1 MLPEWL
7 IRAVVGVCGRDLHTN
22 TNLKGLK
29 MSLFYDAFLSFSS
42 QIRGQE
48 TITRPKNEDELASS
62 VLERLQ
68 PPVVSAA
75 GAENSRQRERH
86 AGLCHRHHP
95 RGGTALPAGGAAATH
110 PRAAAREESPREAP
124 SCGGNRLCSAGWA
137 PFFFFFFPNRSVYL
151 NVYFI
156 TSLQHIIPTLP
167 RAEFCHLFL
176 ILIFCNDSL
185 KSLSL

>member
-1 MLPEWL
+1 MT
-7 IRAVVGVCGRDLHTN
+7 R
-22 TNLKGLK
+22 
-29 MSLFYDAFLSFSS
+29 SYLFPAKFEGKKPSHV
-42 QIRGQE
+42 R
-48 TITRPKNEDELASS
+48 KNEDKLASS

-75 GAENSRQRERH
+75 GAESSRQRERH

-137 PFFFFFFPNRSVYL
+137 PFFFFLSQPFCLFKCIFY
-151 NVYFI
+151 YI
-156 TSLQHIIPTLP
+156 TTAHHPHASQSWILSSISDIN
-167 RAEFCHLFL
+167 FL
-176 ILIFCNDSL
+176 
-185 KSLSL
+185 

>member
-75 GAENSRQRERH
+75 GAESSRQRERH

-137 PFFFFFFPNRSVYL
+137 PFFFFFLSQPFCLFKCIFY
-151 NVYFI
+151 YI
-156 TSLQHIIPTLP
+156 TTAHHPHASQSWILSSISDIN
-167 RAEFCHLFL
+167 FL
-176 ILIFCNDSL
+176 
-185 KSLSL
+185 